1 MPLCY
6 NNSCPLLQGDT
17 NKKASALFTGGKGK
31 KKMIGKVQWNE
42 EGLKYY
48 KHAERKYRELYKSK
62 LMDIIYRG
70 WEQWLLSVSD
80 HSIDGSNSK
89 TFHSIMGTWTRNG
102 KEDDCSKGGG
112 LTYAS
117 DYEENGDDEKGY
129 FSDTGTGT
137 DIVRWANQP
146 PHPST
151 DQSSPDKSVDTGV
164 AKMEDS
170 SPTSHNSTAE
180 EEESDMGLDDVA
192 ADGKRKKSATGR
204 RRKREDTTLT
214 NSPAKHT
221 RAQMSKLKGSRLF

>member
-70 WEQWLLSVSD
+70 WEQWLLSVSN

-102 KEDDCSKGGG
+102 KDDDCSTGGG
-112 LTYAS
+112 LTYDS

-137 DIVRWANQP
+137 DIVRWGNQP
-146 PHPST
+146 PHPSP
-151 DQSSPDKSVDTGV
+151 DQSSPDKSVDTGK
-164 AKMEDS
+164 AKMEES
-170 SPTSHNSTAE
+170 SPTSHNSTAKK
-180 EEESDMGLDDVA
+180 EES
-192 ADGKRKKSATGR
+192 
-204 RRKREDTTLT
+204 
-214 NSPAKHT
+214 
-221 RAQMSKLKGSRLF
+221 